1 MRITDTADLWWKNAV
16 VYCLDVET
24 FMDWDGDGC
33 GDFVGLTQRLDYLAG
48 LGVTCIWLLPFFPTP
63 DRDNGYDIT
72 DFYGVDPRV
81 GTLGDF
87 VEFERQAAMR
97 GIRVI
102 TDLVI
107 NHTSDQHPWFQ
118 AARQDPHS
126 PYRDYYIWSD
136 EKPEN
141 AGDGVVFPGVQT
153 SIWSYDRS
161 AKAWYFHRFYDFQPD
176 LNVGNPRVREEIRRI
191 MGFWLQ
197 LGVSGFRMD
206 AAPFVIE
213 QIGAPDGSAPL
224 LYEHLGEFRDF
235 LSWRTRDAIVMAEAN
250 VEMPKV
256 MNYFGD
262 GHRLQVMLNFWLN
275 QHLFLAFARGSAE
288 PLVRGLTAVPP
299 IPEMGQWATFL
310 RNHDEIDLGRLSTFE
325 REEVYRAC
333 GPEPEMQLYERGIRR
348 RLAPMLG
355 GDLRRIQL
363 AFSLLFT
370 LPGTPV
376 IWYGDEIG
384 MGDDLSLPE
393 RNSVRTPM
401 QWGDE
406 PNGGFSRAP
415 AERLIRPVVSRGRFG
430 YRPVNVAAQHRDPAS
445 LLNCIEKM
453 IRIRK
458 EHHEFGWGAWRV
470 IDTGEPSAFALC
482 CEFEGRMAVSVHN
495 LSDRPCEVTLDL
507 PEDAVADFYEILS
520 DSDDPPP
527 ERKTRRLRLEAYGY
541 RWFRRGQVAT

>member
-1 MRITDTADLWWKNAV
+1 
-16 VYCLDVET
+16 
-24 FMDWDGDGC
+24 
-33 GDFVGLTQRLDYLAG
+33 
-48 LGVTCIWLLPFFPTP
+48 
-63 DRDNGYDIT
+63 
-72 DFYGVDPRV
+72 
-81 GTLGDF
+81 
-87 VEFERQAAMR
+87 
-97 GIRVI
+97 
-102 TDLVI
+102 
-107 NHTSDQHPWFQ
+107 
-118 AARQDPHS
+118 
-126 PYRDYYIWSD
+126 
-136 EKPEN
+136 
-141 AGDGVVFPGVQT
+141 
-153 SIWSYDRS
+153 
-161 AKAWYFHRFYDFQPD
+161 
-176 LNVGNPRVREEIRRI
+176 
-191 MGFWLQ
+191 
-197 LGVSGFRMD
+197 
-206 AAPFVIE
+206 
-213 QIGAPDGSAPL
+213 
-224 LYEHLGEFRDF
+224 
-235 LSWRTRDAIVMAEAN
+235 
-250 VEMPKV
+250 V

-262 GHRLQVMLNFWLN
+262 GHRLQVMLNFGLN

-507 PEDAVADFYEILS
+507 PEDAVAEFYEILS
-520 DSDDPPP
+520 DSDYPPP
-527 ERKTRRLRLEAYGY
+527 ERKTRRLRLEGYGY